1 MYCILDI
8 CKKAIAIYFFV
19 WHQLFFQS
27 EEGMKQTNKTSTIK
41 QDEFH
46 RIFFVSICN
55 CVNMQLPR
63 PIQDGL
69 DQFQGNVDWPTLIL
83 CKLTLT

>member
-1 MYCILDI
+1 MR
-8 CKKAIAIYFFV
+8 
-19 WHQLFFQS
+19 
-27 EEGMKQTNKTSTIK
+27 QTNKTPTIK

-46 RIFFVSICN
+46 RYFFVLICN

-69 DQFQGNVDWPTLIL
+69 DQFQANVGWPTLIL
-83 CKLTLT
+83 SKLKLN

>member
-1 MYCILDI
+1 
-8 CKKAIAIYFFV
+8 
-19 WHQLFFQS
+19 
-27 EEGMKQTNKTSTIK
+27 MKQINKTSTIK